1 MRIILVVMLVVA
13 AGQPVRARARHADAR
28 PAVTSPLAQA
38 RTAFLVETPG
48 PAAQRAARELRSALM
63 RWDHFT
69 LVNAPAKADV
79 VISLAAVPA
88 WQLVVRQR
96 STGAILWSASDGTV
110 DLLVKRLKQQVPPG
124 PSVCVAF
131 WCW

>member
-1 MRIILVVMLVVA
+1 MRIILVVMLIFA

-28 PAVTSPLAQA
+28 PAVASPLAQA

-48 PAAQRAARELRSALM
+48 PAARRAARELRGALVK
-63 RWDHFT
+63 WDHFT
-69 LVNAPAKADV
+69 LVDAPAKADV
-79 VISLAAVPA
+79 IISLAAVPS

-96 STGAILWSASDGTV
+96 ATGAILWSASDGTV
-110 DLLVKRLKQQVPPG
+110 TLLVKRLQQQVPPG